1 MANNIHKLT
10 KKQINSISIPGRY
23 NDGGGLYLYVRKGGT
38 KIWTYRFRQDGKLKE
53 MSLGSVSNSNHLREV
68 RSKIIDL
75 RKQVKAGHNPITKKR
90 KADQIIKHER
100 RNDILFGEI
109 LVEFFASKER
119 TGFFTTERTR
129 KRWHYCLHHHSKKLH
144 ATHIAEISTK
154 DVYKVLEP
162 IWLSKT
168 ETASRTRLYIEAVLS
183 WAKTMEYRT
192 GENPATWRG
201 NLDQLLTSKERV
213 SPVKHHPAM
222 AWQEIPL
229 FFAKL
234 KRLEMPAARLLEFII
249 LTASRSG
256 EARGAVWSEVDL
268 DTLVREIP
276 ATRMKMKR
284 PHLVPLQGRTLEL
297 VNQAKIR
304 GSNGLLFPNIRSEK
318 EFSYNAPMVVLK
330 KLGVQNLT
338 VHGFRSSFKTWALES
353 TNFPTQAI
361 EFALAHETKNAV
373 ERAYIRGNKMLDK
386 RREVM
391 TEWNNYCTSCR

>member
-10 KKQINSISIPGRY
+10 KKQISSISTPGRY

-38 KIWTYRFRQDGKLKE
+38 KNWSYRFRQDGKLKE
-53 MSLGSVSNSNHLREV
+53 MSLGSVSNSNHLRDA
-68 RSKIIDL
+68 RSKVISL
-75 RKQVKAGHNPITKKR
+75 REQVKAGQNPIAKKR
-90 KADQIIKHER
+90 KVNSIVKDKR
-100 RNDILFGEI
+100 RTDSLFGEI
-109 LVEFFASKER
+109 LVEFFESKQR
-119 TGFFTTERTR
+119 TGFFTTERTQ
-129 KRWHYCLHHHSKKLH
+129 KRWHYCLYHHAKKLH
-144 ATHIAEISTK
+144 GKHISEISTK
-154 DVYKVLEP
+154 DVYKILEP

-213 SPVKHHPAM
+213 SPVRHHPAM
-222 AWQEIPL
+222 PWQDIPS
-229 FFAKL
+229 FFAEL

-256 EARGAVWSEVDL
+256 EARGAVWSEIDL
-268 DTLVREIP
+268 DRLVWEIP
-276 ATRMKMKR
+276 AHRMKMKR
-284 PHLVPLQGRTLEL
+284 PHLVPLHGRTLEL
-297 VNQAKIR
+297 FAQAKM
-304 GSNGLLFPNIRSEK
+304 NGLSGLVFPNMRSGK

-330 KLGVQNLT
+330 KLDVQNLT
-338 VHGFRSSFKTWALES
+338 VHGFRSSFKTWALEN

-361 EFALAHETKNAV
+361 EFALAHETRNTV
-373 ERAYIRGNKMLDK
+373 ERAYIRGNKMLNK

-391 TEWNNYCTSCR
+391 AEWDIYCAGG